1 MTTFYFLCVLMT
13 LVKVTLLNKIRTR
26 LHYINQTVTCDR
38 LYSKFQEIAK
48 ERFVW
53 CIFYPS
59 LSNLIAKTASVKAAS
74 AVVCGCIMVINI
86 KPITFENLFTRA
98 SFPCPYCI
106 KISPS
111 VSAILMT
118 PLTPSVVI
126 YSSDEVT
133 WLHLLRRHRSCYPL
147 GDSCLDDG

>member
-48 ERFVW
+48 ERVVW

-74 AVVCGCIMVINI
+74 GVVCGCIMVINI

-98 SFPCPYCI
+98 SFPSKYCI

-126 YSSDEVT
+126 FSSDDVT
-133 WLHLLRRHRSCYPL
+133 
-147 GDSCLDDG
+147 

>member
-48 ERFVW
+48 ERVVW

-86 KPITFENLFTRA
+86 KPITYFENLFTRA

-133 WLHLLRRHRSCYPL
+133 
-147 GDSCLDDG
+147 

>member
-48 ERFVW
+48 ERVVW
-53 CIFYPS
+53 CIFY
-59 LSNLIAKTASVKAAS
+59 IFAKTARVKAAS
-74 AVVCGCIMVINI
+74 AVVCGYIMVINI

-98 SFPCPYCI
+98 SFPSKYCI

-126 YSSDEVT
+126 FSSDDVT
-133 WLHLLRRHRSCYPL
+133 
-147 GDSCLDDG
+147 